1 MTTMKKIGMFLAAAF
16 VALASVSCNQSSDS
30 NYATHGAYVRVIG
43 TSPVTYQTDEGL
55 TLTQAASQV
64 TMPTLNYG
72 DRMLIYYSEY
82 ESQQSYGG
90 KYITLYG
97 YYLFED
103 ADTAILTAGE
113 ENTNGEQPV
122 EVYANGSQYYLV
134 HCTKQVLD
142 VALLFHGTAD
152 KIAQHTFTLV
162 LDEENPTTDEGYL
175 NLQLCH
181 ATSAEEA
188 TVKTE
193 VANFYTFDLAAFNS
207 YMDGT
212 KGVHITSKALRST
225 IPSEHKFDWPS
236 LPSLN

>member
-64 TMPTLNYG
+64 TMPTLSYG

-122 EVYANGSQYYLV
+122 EVYANGLQYYLI

-142 VALLFHGTAD
+142 IALLFHGTAA

-162 LDEENPTTDEGYL
+162 LDEENPTTAEGYL

-193 VANFYTFDLAAFNS
+193 VANFYTFDLSAFNA

-212 KGVHITSKALRST
+212 KGISISSKSFST
-225 IPSEHKFDWPS
+225 RLSVHKFDWPL

>member
-1 MTTMKKIGMFLAAAF
+1 MKKIGMFLAAAF

-30 NYATHGAYVRVIG
+30 NYATHAAYVRVEGI
-43 TSPVTYQTDEGL
+43 SPVTYQTDEGL

-64 TMPTLNYG
+64 TMPTLSYG

-142 VALLFHGTAD
+142 IALLFHGTAA

-162 LDEENPTTDEGYL
+162 LDEDRMGGSITLTEGKYHQIKRML
-175 NLQLCH
+175 GAIDNRILSLERIRF
-181 ATSAEEA
+181 ASLTLSPELPRGAWRMLTEEQIDA
-188 TVKTE
+188 LLGE
-193 VANFYTFDLAAFNS
+193 
-207 YMDGT
+207 
-212 KGVHITSKALRST
+212 KA
-225 IPSEHKFDWPS
+225 
-236 LPSLN
+236 